1 MSPDSVSGHLAA
13 RMDLHCAGSY
23 LKSME
28 QEHRINPRHRTLKGG
43 KIAYANDACVV
54 DCVIR
59 NLSTT
64 GANLVVPMTVG
75 IPGHFTLIDAHG
87 GTRHPA
93 DVVWRK
99 GDRIGVHFSDIPE
112 EPVAPRLPRAP
123 RQFKARRDV
132 RRAA

>member
-1 MSPDSVSGHLAA
+1 
-13 RMDLHCAGSY
+13 
-23 LKSME
+23 ME

-59 NLSTT
+59 NLSLN

-75 IPGHFTLIDAHG
+75 IPNHFTLVDAHG
-87 GTRHPA
+87 GTRHA
-93 DVVWRK
+93 ANIVWRK
-99 GDRIGVHFSDIPE
+99 GDRVGVRFSDVPE
-112 EPVAPRLPRAP
+112 EPASPRLPRAP
-123 RQFKARRDV
+123 RQFRPRRDI